1 MRLFARTIL
10 VLFDDAAVSECDVVH
25 GLSGVLMLDT
35 ALFLSVKKLIIQLII
50 NDYFLF
56 FRK

>member
-1 MRLFARTIL
+1 VRLFARTIL

-35 ALFLSVKKLIIQLII
+35 ALFLSVK
-50 NDYFLF
+50 N
-56 FRK
+56 